1 MGSPSI
7 NSFIIFNKILIPPKS
22 QVELRWNGVGVCG
35 EELSPEMRMDIAMN
49 ASVFGLERFA
59 AGRWREREPG
69 LQGEKPKDPA

>member
-1 MGSPSI
+1 MG
-7 NSFIIFNKILIPPKS
+7 
-22 QVELRWNGVGVCG
+22 WGVCG
-35 EELSPEMRMDIAMN
+35 EELSPETRMDIAMN